1 MYTVHFTVCTIQTR
15 VQYTRNK
22 PRERTYVNY
31 AFVTNEQA
39 GFNFYLKWVR
49 FHIYYIQELLLG
61 TVLLKKYFA
70 TAQVPLFIHFLEKE
84 SMSYNA
90 LLTEK
95 EPVNNITISKLTN
108 KLQTLATSF
117 DCTSVQ
123 IVNLFWAFNSDSN

>member
-1 MYTVHFTVCTIQTR
+1 M
-15 VQYTRNK
+15 
-22 PRERTYVNY
+22 
-31 AFVTNEQA
+31 
-39 GFNFYLKWVR
+39 
-49 FHIYYIQELLLG
+49 LG

-70 TAQVPLFIHFLEKE
+70 TAQLSLFIHFVEKE

-123 IVNLFWAFNSDSN
+123 IVNLF